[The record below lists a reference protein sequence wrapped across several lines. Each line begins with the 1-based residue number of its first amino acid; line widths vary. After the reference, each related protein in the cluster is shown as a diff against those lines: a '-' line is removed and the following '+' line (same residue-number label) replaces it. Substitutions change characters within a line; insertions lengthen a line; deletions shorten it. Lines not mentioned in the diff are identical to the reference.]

1 MFSCKFHIIFQNKFF
16 IKHLQT
22 STSDSSVA
30 FISTSLLF
38 FPEGITHLK
47 LTNKVREKHPRV
59 LFWCLFNLLG
69 KGFRIYPICAC
80 SLKVSNKDTGA
91 IPLFYYLYWWLLKG
105 IRSKGLVFIAKEI
118 FPLFHSGQTILKQSM
133 SRSFDDEKVPCY
145 GIKYGTRTNGA
156 VSMTSFVITKLIGL
170 SPILSSRKILCA

>member
-16 IKHLQT
+16 MEHLQT
-22 STSDSSVA
+22 SASDSSVA

-38 FPEGITHLK
+38 FPEGITYLK

-69 KGFRIYPICAC
+69 RGFRIYPICAC
-80 SLKVSNKDTGA
+80 SLKVSNEDTGA

-105 IRSKGLVFIAKEI
+105 IRSKGLVFISKGI
-118 FPLFHSGQTILKQSM
+118 FPLFHSGQTVLWPQTINVKIFWWWESAMLWHKIWNTYQW
-133 SRSFDDEKVPCY
+133 RSEYDKLCDNEVN
-145 GIKYGTRTNGA
+145 RV
-156 VSMTSFVITKLIGL
+156 VSYTLI
-170 SPILSSRKILCA
+170 A